1 MTYKYLFQQDELAH
15 LVNLEQQLD
24 LTEKKRCMRLN
35 PIQCSTLQRNAR
47 QYTAIHIISFCDT
60 AIHCN
65 AT

>member
-24 LTEKKRCMRLN
+24 LTEKKMHE
-35 PIQCSTLQRNAR
+35 IESHTMQYIATQCK
-47 QYTAIHIISFCDT
+47 

-65 AT
+65 THHFIL